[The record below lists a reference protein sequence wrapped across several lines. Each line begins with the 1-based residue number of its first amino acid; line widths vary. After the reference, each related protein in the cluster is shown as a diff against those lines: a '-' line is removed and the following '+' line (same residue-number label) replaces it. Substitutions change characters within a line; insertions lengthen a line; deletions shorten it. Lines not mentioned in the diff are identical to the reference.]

1 LPRVRTGLCTDE
13 RFRAHVAPREHPER
27 PERLIA
33 IEHAL
38 ATAGLPPR
46 CVKLEARP
54 ASRAELERAH
64 SAEYL
69 DALEAT
75 VAKGGDGWL
84 DPDTFFSDGTW
95 PAALL
100 AAGATIDLAV
110 KVAGGEL
117 DNGAAFVRPP
127 GHHATR
133 DRAMGFCLLN
143 NVAIAAARLRADG
156 KRVAIFDWDV
166 HHGNGTEAIFDEE
179 PDVLYCSTHEWP
191 QYPGTGLADYI
202 GSGRGIGA
210 TVNVP
215 LPRGTRADAYLA
227 AYRARIH
234 PAIAAFAPDVIL
246 VSAGFDAHREDPL
259 GGLKLEDE
267 TYVTLTRD
275 LVSICPRVAVVLE
288 GGYDL
293 DALARCSVRVVQ
305 TLLSGPA
312 EGGNP
317 RYPVARSATNSGDQ

>member
-27 PERLIA
+27 PERLAA
-33 IEHAL
+33 IESLL
-38 ATAGLPPR
+38 AERGLSAR
-46 CVKLEARP
+46 CIPVAARP
-54 ASRAELERAH
+54 ATRAELELAH
-64 SAEYL
+64 DPRFL
-69 DALEAT
+69 DELEAT
-75 VAKGGDGWL
+75 VRGAGESGWL
-84 DPDTFFSDGTW
+84 DPDTFYSPGTW
-95 PAALL
+95 TATLL
-100 AAGATIDLAV
+100 AAGATVELV
-110 KVAGGEL
+110 NRVAAGTL

-133 DRAMGFCLLN
+133 DRAMGFCLVN
-143 NVAIAAARLRADG
+143 NVAVAAAGLHAQG

-191 QYPGTGLADYI
+191 QYPGTGLADYV
-202 GSGRGIGA
+202 GSGRGVGA

-215 LPRGTRADAYLA
+215 LQRGTRPDAYLA
-227 AYRARIH
+227 AYRARIR
-234 PAIAAFAPDVIL
+234 PAIVDFAPDVII

-267 TYVTLTRD
+267 TYAELTRD
-275 LVSICPRVAVVLE
+275 LLSLQPRLAVILE

-293 DALARCSVRVVQ
+293 GALARSSARVVE
-305 TLLSGPA
+305 TLLGAP
-312 EGGNP
+312 
-317 RYPVARSATNSGDQ
+317 